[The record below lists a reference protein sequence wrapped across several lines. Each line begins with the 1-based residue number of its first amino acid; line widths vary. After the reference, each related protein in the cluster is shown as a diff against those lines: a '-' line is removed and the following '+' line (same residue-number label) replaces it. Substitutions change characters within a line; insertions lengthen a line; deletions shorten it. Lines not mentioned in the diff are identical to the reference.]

1 VPWNAFI
8 CVSVEPA
15 APAMS
20 RPLGISHVAVVTA
33 DLDRFRAFYENTI
46 GLETTV
52 VFNGGIGHSRQA
64 ILLAGDSML
73 HVFELVDYHPAAQKM
88 STAMFERGRLDHLG
102 FTVAD
107 LSALTEIRDRLRVM
121 DASSGDIHQ
130 LGPMLSLR
138 FVDPDGLE
146 SEINCFNP
154 AFDPSTV
161 RDPDQIVDPDWLER
175 ARQALQ
181 ANTTANQEQ
190 S

>member
-1 VPWNAFI
+1 MSI
-8 CVSVEPA
+8 EPA
-15 APAMS
+15 DPAVS
-20 RPLGISHVAVVTA
+20 RALGVSHVAVVTA
-33 DLDRFRAFYENTI
+33 DLDRFRAFYERTI

-52 VFNGGIGHSRQA
+52 VFNGGAGHSRQA

-73 HVFELVDYHPAAQKM
+73 HVFELADYHPETHRL
-88 STAMFERGRLDHLG
+88 STAMFQRGRLDHLG

-107 LSALTEIRDRLRVM
+107 LAALTEVRNRLRAI

-130 LGPMLSLR
+130 LGPMFSLR

-161 RDPDQIVDPDWLER
+161 QEADQIIDPNWLER
-175 ARQALQ
+175 AKHALH
-181 ANTTANQEQ
+181 ANISSGETA
-190 S
+190 